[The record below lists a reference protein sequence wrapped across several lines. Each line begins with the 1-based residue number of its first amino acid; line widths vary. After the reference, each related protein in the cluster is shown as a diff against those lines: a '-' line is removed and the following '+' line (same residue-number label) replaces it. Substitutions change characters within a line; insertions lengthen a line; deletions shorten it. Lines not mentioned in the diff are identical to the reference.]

1 MSAQT
6 HPLPGSLRLRFALL
20 KKSPARLACV
30 CDALRGIR
38 GIEHVEAN
46 VATGSILIR
55 YDGTAGNRH
64 RLWDEVEAVLEYNHL
79 YHDQQG
85 QRLAYADVTRSPVLR
100 LVRRSAQALAAAL
113 R

>member
-6 HPLPGSLRLRFALL
+6 QPVPGSLRLRFALL

-38 GIEHVEAN
+38 GIEHVEAS
-46 VATGSILIR
+46 VASGSILIR
-55 YDGTAGNRH
+55 YENAAGNHH
-64 RLWDEVEAVLEYNHL
+64 RLWDDVEAVLEYNHL

-85 QRLAYADVTRSPVLR
+85 RGDAYVARSPVLR
-100 LVRRSAQALAAAL
+100 LVRRSAQALAAVL